1 MDRKPALHLD
11 FESRSVLPFAGK
23 DGVSVSQYSQHWGTE
38 IWLLRYAIDGGP
50 VQAWDPW
57 HYDKLPQDLVDW
69 VVDGGIVAAHNAT
82 FEWLM
87 WNNIMV
93 PRYGAPPLP
102 FEQTD
107 DTAVRASIMALPRSL
122 GDACLA
128 MGVPVNKD
136 KEGQALMKRMAKPR
150 KVHDYRDSS
159 VGPDEWADFELEAAL
174 DPMKYTVHPTE
185 RIVYEWWSTSER
197 FERLGAYCDVDV
209 EAERALDHALIP
221 LPDINRRD
229 MMLVHNANMHGV
241 TVDVE
246 LARRASAI
254 MECASQR
261 YIDRL
266 IDLTDGEVDGPT
278 KVAPMRRWLA
288 EKHGIETESL
298 DKAHVA
304 ALLERPEFQ
313 DKSYPPRQLLE
324 IRQAAGKSSVAK
336 LKRFI
341 QLSDD
346 ENVMRENFMYHG
358 AATGR
363 LSGKGA
369 QLQNLPSKTGLGWEQ
384 AELAVELIH
393 RYGADAEGAL
403 DMLELIFGDVPET
416 ISSTLRSHITAGS
429 GNALYVADFSNIEGR
444 VAAWF
449 GGEAWKLQA
458 FRQYDTVET
467 DGSGN
472 PIWDSKAKDW
482 KRCGPDLYKVTA
494 GEILGISPWSVD
506 KTQRNVL
513 GKVPE
518 LALGFEGGVGAFQ
531 SMAKLYRVNM
541 ADYWGVIQAALDDR
555 FISKAHDHWD
565 LFGKKSGIDRDEWL
579 ASETVKVAW
588 RAKHP
593 GIASCWKACYEAA
606 VKALQNPGRWQVFA
620 NGKLAFGSKVI
631 AGVPFL
637 IGRLPSGRCIF
648 KAHAKLKMATSF
660 GRQKLQIQYKGV
672 DSVTRRW
679 VPMTTY
685 SGDLFQSFVQAT
697 AADMMMH
704 GWENVQ
710 NAPERLDVRLSVH
723 DELGAVGKPGISVER
738 FEQLMQD
745 MPPWAEGCP
754 VAAAGYVSY
763 RYKKD

>member
-1 MDRKPALHLD
+1 MARQPALHLD

-23 DGVSVSQYSQHWGTE
+23 DGVSVSQYSQHWGTD
-38 IWLLRYAIDGGP
+38 IWLLRYAIEDGP
-50 VQAWDPW
+50 VKPWDPW
-57 HYDKLPQDLVDW
+57 SGEPLPQELIDW
-69 VVDGGIVAAHNAT
+69 VVEGRIVAAHNAT
-82 FEWLM
+82 FEWML

-107 DTAVRASIMALPRSL
+107 DTAVRAAIMALPRSL

-128 MGVPVNKD
+128 MGVSVNKD
-136 KEGQALMKRMAKPR
+136 KEGHALMKRMAKPR
-150 KVHDYRDSS
+150 KVHDYRNGKFS
-159 VGPDEWADFELEAAL
+159 LEQWDAFVFDAL
-174 DPMKYTVHPTE
+174 MNPMQYTVRPTD
-185 RIVYEWWSTSER
+185 RIVYEWWSTPER

-209 EAERALDHALIP
+209 EAERALDHALIA

-241 TVDVE
+241 TVDVD

-254 MECASQR
+254 MECASER
-261 YIDRL
+261 YIQRL
-266 IDLTDGEVDGPT
+266 MDLTGGEVDGPT

-288 EKHGIETESL
+288 EQHGVQTESL
-298 DKAHVA
+298 DKTHVA

-313 DKSYPPRQLLE
+313 DPAYPPRQLLE

-346 ENVMRENFMYHG
+346 QNMMRENFMYHG

-369 QLQNLPSKTGLGWEQ
+369 QLQNLPSKTGLAWEQ
-384 AELAVELIH
+384 AELAVDLIH
-393 RYGADAEGAL
+393 RYDDNPEAAL
-403 DMLELIFGDVPET
+403 DMLQLIFGDVPET
-416 ISSTLRSHITAGS
+416 ISSTLRSHITAGP

-458 FRQYDTVET
+458 FREFDA
-467 DGSGN
+467 GH
-472 PIWDSKAKDW
+472 
-482 KRCGPDLYKVTA
+482 GPDLYKVTA

-531 SMAKLYRVNM
+531 SMAKIYRVNM
-541 ADYWGVIQAALDDR
+541 ADYWDIIQDALEDR
-555 FISKAHDHWD
+555 FVNKAHEHWE
-565 LFGKKSGIDRDEWL
+565 LFGKRSGIEISEWL
-579 ASETVKVAW
+579 ASETVKLAW

-606 VKALQNPGRWQVFA
+606 VKALQNPGKWQVFA
-620 NGKLAFGSKVI
+620 NGKLAFGAKEI

-637 IGRLPSGRCIF
+637 IGKLPSGRCIF
-648 KAHAKLKMATSF
+648 KAHAKLKMATTF

-745 MPPWAEGCP
+745 MPAWAEGCP